1 MAEKRF
7 RIKSQDDYF
16 GITDNNVEDK
26 MNVIN
31 GIHTEIE
38 AKWLCDLLNEQH
50 EEKEYWKEKYKQELE
65 KNSIMTIAYDKQGN
79 AHILPKRVD

>member
-1 MAEKRF
+1 MTAKRF
-7 RIKSQDDYF
+7 TIKSQDDYF

-38 AKWLCDLLNEQH
+38 AKWLCDLLNALH
-50 EEKEYWKEKYKQELE
+50 EENQQIKSTIKEAYENERTMIGKSVLKQL
-65 KNSIMTIAYDKQGN
+65 IDKME
-79 AHILPKRVD
+79 

>member
-1 MAEKRF
+1 MTDDKRF
-7 RIKSQDDYF
+7 TIKSQDDYF

-38 AKWLCDLLNEQH
+38 AKWLCDLLNALH
-50 EEKEYWKEKYKQELE
+50 EENQQIKSTIKEAYENERTQIGKNVLKQLLE
-65 KNSIMTIAYDKQGN
+65 TIQ
-79 AHILPKRVD
+79 

>member
-1 MAEKRF
+1 MSEKRF
-7 RIKSQDDYF
+7 TIKSQDDYF

-38 AKWLCDLLNEQH
+38 AKWLCDLLNVLH
-50 EEKEYWKEKYKQELE
+50 EENTQIKSTIKEAYENERTALGRSVLKQLLNKME
-65 KNSIMTIAYDKQGN
+65 
-79 AHILPKRVD
+79 